1 MGFVMKRITVYCWV
15 LFALCA
21 VTSLRA
27 QDIAG
32 TWQGMLHAAS
42 GRNLHIV
49 VKIARSAS
57 GGWNANLY
65 SIDESPDATPF
76 SSVGLSGETVKLD
89 IADLHA
95 SYQGTLD
102 ARRDAITGTWRQTQ
116 TSTLN
121 LQRATASTAWAL
133 DSSPHKVRF
142 VTVERGVSLEVLD
155 WGGTGRPLLFLAG
168 LGGNAHAF
176 DRLAPKFTANHHVYA
191 ITRRGYGASSRPDPA
206 IADYSADR
214 LGDDV
219 LAVIAAMKLERPV
232 LAGHSIAGEELSSVG
247 SRHPEK
253 VAGLVYLDAG
263 YSYAYYAPGNVLPL
277 GINLQLSARDLQ
289 ANLDRLKALPPHD
302 QDLAPVMQDV
312 QASLKHFE
320 ADLVATQA
328 ALKAEPADSADAS
341 APPQSRTSAAIFNGA
356 RKYTK
361 IEVPILA
368 LFESPPF
375 RPDGTPPEV
384 RAAAND
390 QFASQANRFEAGLPS
405 AHVVRLANA
414 RHALW
419 QTNEADVLREMN
431 AFMAEL
437 K

>member
-1 MGFVMKRITVYCWV
+1 MRYEDNHGVLLGF
-15 LFALCA
+15 FAMCA

-32 TWQGMLHAAS
+32 TWQGVLHAAS
-42 GRNLHIV
+42 GRNLRVV
-49 VKIARSAS
+49 VKIERSAK
-57 GGWNANLY
+57 GGWIANLY
-65 SIDESPDATPF
+65 SIDESPDAIPF
-76 SSVGLSGETVKLD
+76 SSVDLSGETVKLD

-102 ARRDAITGTWRQTQ
+102 ARRDAITGTWMQIQ
-116 TSTLN
+116 TSALN

-133 DSSPHKVRF
+133 DSSPHTVRF
-142 VTVERGVSLEVLD
+142 VTVEKGVSLEVLD
-155 WGGTGRPLLFLAG
+155 WGGTGRPLVFLAG
-168 LGGNAHAF
+168 RGGNAHGF
-176 DRLAPKFTANHHVYA
+176 DKLAPKFTGNHHVYA

-206 IADYSADR
+206 SADYSADR
-214 LGDDV
+214 LGNDV
-219 LAVIAAMKLERPV
+219 LAVIAVLKLERPV

-263 YSYAYYAPGNVLPL
+263 YSYAYYVPGNVIPL
-277 GINLQLSARDLQ
+277 GTNLQLSARDLQ

-302 QDLAPVMQDV
+302 QDLAPLMRDA
-312 QASLKHFE
+312 QASLKQFE
-320 ADLVATQA
+320 TDLVATQA
-328 ALKAEPADSADAS
+328 ALKAEPAESADAS
-341 APPQSRTSAAIFNGA
+341 VPPQSRTSAAIFNGA

-361 IEVPILA
+361 IDVPILA

-375 RPDGTPPEV
+375 LPDGTPPEV
-384 RAAAND
+384 RVAEND
-390 QFASQANRFEAGLPS
+390 QFATQATRFEAGLS
-405 AHVVRLANA
+405 AAHVVRLANA

-419 QTNEADVLREMN
+419 QSNEADVLREMN

>member
-1 MGFVMKRITVYCWV
+1 MKKITIFCWV
-15 LFALCA
+15 LMAMFAT
-21 VTSLRA
+21 TSLRA

-32 TWQGMLHAAS
+32 AWQGMLHADS
-42 GRNLHIV
+42 GRDLRVV
-49 VKIARSAS
+49 VKIARAAG
-57 GGWNANLY
+57 GGWKANLY

-76 SSVGLSGETVKLD
+76 SSVSLSGETVKLD

-102 ARRDAITGTWRQTQ
+102 ARRDAITGTWSQNQTHK
-116 TSTLN
+116 LN
-121 LQRATASTAWAL
+121 FQRANASTAWAL

-142 VTVERGVSLEVLD
+142 VTVAKGVSLEVLD

-176 DRLAPKFTANHHVYA
+176 DKLAPKFTGNHHVYA
-191 ITRRGYGASSRPDPA
+191 MTRRGYGASSKPDPA

-219 LAVIAAMKLERPV
+219 LAVIVALKLERPV

-289 ANLDRLKALPPHD
+289 ANLDRLKTLPSHD
-302 QDLAPVMQDV
+302 QDLAPVMRDAQV
-312 QASLKHFE
+312 SLKRFG

-328 ALKAEPADSADAS
+328 ALKAEPAEPADAS
-341 APPQSRTSAAIFNGA
+341 APPQSRISAAIFNGA
-356 RKYTK
+356 RKYTR
-361 IEVPILA
+361 IDVPILA

-375 RPDGTPPEV
+375 LPDGTPPEV
-384 RAAAND
+384 RAAANV
-390 QFASQANRFEAGLPS
+390 QFATQANAFEAGLPS

-414 RHALW
+414 RHAIW

-431 AFMAEL
+431 AFMAKL